1 LANFPRSLMGFKAA
15 FRMRQRVP
23 CIRWPDA
30 FCCPDCGH
38 DKGCEWRLARTN
50 RPGSDCWW
58 RYFHSASQQT
68 RGCAGAKMLV
78 AADGGRA
85 GCSCRPNSF
94 LPASLHAFIKPTSKL
109 AQPQKPSGLNETE
122 DSLGEPR
129 QASMPPRVRGRKEDR
144 PKALTSKKVQQV
156 LILYNAKKH
165 TIDEICRSFNISRL
179 SYIDTLRH

>member
-58 RYFHSASQQT
+58 RYFHSAAQQT

-129 QASMPPRVRGRKEDR
+129 QASMPPGSADERRTGQRPSPRK
-144 PKALTSKKVQQV
+144 KS
-156 LILYNAKKH
+156 
-165 TIDEICRSFNISRL
+165 SRC
-179 SYIDTLRH
+179 

>member
-1 LANFPRSLMGFKAA
+1 VEVGSYQSAWLRLLVEILP
-15 FRMRQRVP
+15 FRIATDPGLRRCQ
-23 CIRWPDA
+23 DA
-30 FCCPDCGH
+30 
-38 DKGCEWRLARTN
+38 RR
-50 RPGSDCWW
+50 
-58 RYFHSASQQT
+58 
-68 RGCAGAKMLV
+68 RGW
-78 AADGGRA
+78 RA
-85 GCSCRPNSF
+85 GRLQ
-94 LPASLHAFIKPTSKL
+94 LPTKFISPRAFIKPTSKL